1 MKEEWKDIKGYEG
14 RYQISNYGNIKSFKN
29 GIGRILKPVRHKHG
43 YMWVSLCDGKT
54 IKPFLVHRIVAET
67 FIPNP
72 NNLKTVNHKDE
83 NKENNNVDNL
93 EWMSLY
99 DNLHY
104 GTRIERYAKA
114 RSKSV
119 MQYTLDGKFVKEF
132 SSMNEVK
139 RTLGFNTGS
148 ISSCCRG
155 KCKQV
160 YGYIWKYK
168 EN

>member
-14 RYQISNYGNIKSFKN
+14 FYKASTYGNIKSFKN
-29 GIGRILKPVRHKHG
+29 GIERILKPVKHKQG

-54 IKPFLVHRIVAET
+54 IKQFLVHRIIA
-67 FIPNP
+67 
-72 NNLKTVNHKDE
+72 E

-119 MQYTLDGKFVKEF
+119 IQYTLDGKFVKEF
-132 SSMNEVK
+132 PSMNAVQK
-139 RTLGFNTGS
+139 TLGFCAGN
-148 ISSCCRG
+148 ISHCCRG
-155 KCKQV
+155 RCKHV